1 MKKTIFFS
9 LQLLLFFLGFKIS
22 YAQVKK
28 ENNNIITT
36 GIGVQFTGKGD
47 LDGSNFNLGYKRY
60 IKNKYFVSTA
70 YQKYDYKLF
79 LETRTRL
86 RSTYSFQALFGRS
99 FGRKNIFDL
108 SIGPYYSINK
118 NRVINGLNTISYIGI
133 SQNRTLIIK
142 ENTSFGYKENSIG
155 YTLNLRYLI
164 KINQNLKLGPVFQF
178 ENDNIDSTVSSLRI
192 GFEFGI

>member
-9 LQLLLFFLGFKIS
+9 LQLLLFFLVFKIS

-60 IKNKYFVSTA
+60 IKNKFFVSTA
-70 YQKYDYKLF
+70 YQKYDYKVF

-86 RSTYSFQALFGRS
+86 RTTYSFQTLFGKS
-99 FGRKNIFDL
+99 FGKKNIFDL

-118 NRVINGLNTISYIGI
+118 NRIINGPNTISYIGI
-133 SQNRTLIIK
+133 SGNRTLIIK

-164 KINQNLKLGPVFQF
+164 KINQYLKLGPVFQF
-178 ENDNIDSTVSSLRI
+178 ENDNIDSTVSSLRL
-192 GFEFGI
+192 GFEVGF